1 MKCFRVF
8 FNYRAIVALFV
19 AAFAALALAADSGI
33 DKKAS
38 SIAITF
44 TQMGVPVSAKFND
57 FAGVINYDP
66 ANIAAAKAQLTVQ
79 LASFDM
85 GDAEY
90 NKEVQKKEWFN
101 AAQFPQASFTS
112 SSIKMLAAD
121 KLQAQGKLTI
131 KGHAL
136 DVNVPIT
143 IKQSGSVKSFSGT
156 LVIKRLSFAIGEG
169 EWKDTDTL
177 ADDVTIK
184 FTIATTPAG

>member
-1 MKCFRVF
+1 MKYSRGFC
-8 FNYRAIVALFV
+8 NYRAIVALFV

-44 TQMGVPVSAKFND
+44 TQMGVPVSAKFTD
-57 FAGVINYDP
+57 FAGAISYDP

-101 AAQFPQASFTS
+101 AAQFPQATFTS
-112 SSIKMLAAD
+112 SAIKAISAD
-121 KLQAQGKLTI
+121 KLQAQGKLMI

-136 DVNVPIT
+136 DVSVPISV
-143 IKQSGSVKSFSGT
+143 KQSGNVKSFSGT
-156 LVIKRLSFAIGEG
+156 LVIKRLSFGIGEG

-177 ADDVTIK
+177 ADDVAIK
-184 FTIATTPAG
+184 FTIVTNAAN